1 MRYFSCMLHSRAL
14 ITAFRRTVF
23 HIHGLGSIRIS
34 EPLPAS
40 VRAWMERGNVT
51 QLAVLGAENP
61 AAMQVNQ
68 AENDM
73 RHAALIDE
81 CRSRG
86 YSYVHAVGVADNWQE
101 RHVVVAGTSCQEAN
115 EARRRYHQVAVLH
128 ATRDGVVQLILD
140 EH

>member
-1 MRYFSCMLHSRAL
+1 MLHSRAM

-23 HIHGLGSIRIS
+23 HIHGLGSIRIG

-61 AAMQVNQ
+61 GAIQIDE
-68 AENDM
+68 AENEV
-73 RHAALIDE
+73 RHTALIDE
-81 CRSRG
+81 CLSRG
-86 YSYVHAVGVADNWQE
+86 YTYLHAVGIVEDWQE
-101 RHVVVAGTSCQEAN
+101 RHVVVAGMSRQEAN
-115 EARRRYHQVAVLH
+115 DARRRYHQIAVLH
-128 ATRDGVVQLILD
+128 ARRDGVVELVLD